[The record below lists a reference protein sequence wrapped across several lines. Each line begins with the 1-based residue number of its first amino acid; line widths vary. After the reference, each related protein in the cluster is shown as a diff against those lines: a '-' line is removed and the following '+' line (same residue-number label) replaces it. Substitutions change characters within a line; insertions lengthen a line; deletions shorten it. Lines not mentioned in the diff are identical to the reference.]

1 MFEIPGQSGHAL
13 PDVQRPVCATGH
25 FYSQS
30 RPFESNEQAP
40 MHNAPTI
47 ANCIRY
53 SKGKTLPIKARI
65 TQIAIAAPTTAIKGA
80 LKTTGIKCAP
90 LTPNIGPR
98 IRKMK
103 TLSTCF
109 DFRLETTAVRLV
121 DGI

>member
-1 MFEIPGQSGHAL
+1 MDLAMSAL
-13 PDVQRPVCATGH
+13 PSEANIRAGLQDVCFVAITGH

-47 ANCIRY
+47 ENGIRY

-80 LKTTGIKCAP
+80 LKTTGIKCE
-90 LTPNIGPR
+90 R
-98 IRKMK
+98 Y
-103 TLSTCF
+103 
-109 DFRLETTAVRLV
+109 
-121 DGI
+121 